1 MTEPK
6 IMPGAEPFGFDGSTT
21 GVLLVH
27 GFTGSPQTL
36 RLWGEYLA
44 GRGYTVLCPR
54 LPGHGTR
61 PADLH
66 GVTWRDWL
74 GEAEMALTGLFERC
88 QDVFIGTISMG
99 GALTTELAAR
109 HGGRLSGLVMV
120 NPFLYSTDPRVK
132 LAPIVGRIPLLL
144 KGVYNDIAE
153 PGMKE
158 VGYPKVSTKASL
170 SVIELGKRAMKHL
183 PKITVPTLVFTSRQD
198 HVVHPSNSS
207 YYIEHLGTAD
217 KEQVWLDRSYH
228 VATLDYDREIIFE
241 RSAKWIE
248 GHTSA

>member
-1 MTEPK
+1 MADSK
-6 IMPGAEPFGFDGSTT
+6 IMPGAEPFGFDGGTT

-66 GVTWRDWL
+66 NATWPEWL
-74 GEAEMALTGLFERC
+74 AEEEMALVGLFERC

-99 GALTTELAAR
+99 GALTTELAVK
-109 HGGRLSGLVMV
+109 HGDNIKGLIMV
-120 NPFLYSTDPRVK
+120 NPFLYSTDPRAK
-132 LAPIVGRIPLLL
+132 LAPVVGRLPLLL

-153 PGMKE
+153 PGMNE
-158 VGYPKVSTKASL
+158 VGYQKVSTKAAL
-170 SVIELGKRAMKHL
+170 STLELGRKAKADL
-183 PKITVPTLVFTSRQD
+183 AKVKVPTLIFTSRQD

-207 YYIEHLGTAD
+207 YYMEHLGSTD
-217 KEQVWLDRSYH
+217 TEQVMLDRSYH
-228 VATLDYDREIIFE
+228 VATLDYDRELIFE

-248 GHTSA
+248 ARTSR

>member
-1 MTEPK
+1 MTDGK
-6 IMPGAEPFGFDGSTT
+6 IMPGAEPFGFDGGTT

-27 GFTGSPQTL
+27 GFSGSPQTL

-44 GRGYTVLCPR
+44 ARGYTVLCPR

-66 GVTWRDWL
+66 PVRWPDWL
-74 GEAEMALTGLFERC
+74 GEEEMALNGLFERC
-88 QDVFIGTISMG
+88 SDVFIGTISMG
-99 GALTTELAAR
+99 GALTTELAVR
-109 HGGRLSGLVMV
+109 HGDHLRGLVMV
-120 NPFLYSTDPRVK
+120 NPFLYSTDPRAK
-132 LAPIVGRIPLLL
+132 LAPVVGRLPLLL

-153 PGMKE
+153 PGMQE
-158 VGYPKVSTKASL
+158 IGYPKVSTKAAL
-170 SVIELGKRAMKHL
+170 STLELGRLAKQHL
-183 PKITVPTLVFTSRQD
+183 PKVKVPTLIFTSRQD

-207 YYIEHLGTAD
+207 SYMEHLGSTD

-228 VATLDYDREIIFE
+228 VATLDYDRDVIFE

-248 GHTSA
+248 ERVAR